1 MDKPTFAVG
10 DRVEKLCAVCNEDRG
25 HIVASVTK
33 RGLISKVTCPKCGT
47 RSSFSG
53 GSKTKAPVARPGATE
68 PYDTRRTYRTGQMM
82 IHPMWGPGEVIAV
95 IEPRKIDVLF
105 SDRLR
110 RLIHSRVEKD
120 DLART
125 TAAASGREKG

>member
-1 MDKPTFAVG
+1 MDKVTYAVG
-10 DRVEKLCAVCNEDRG
+10 DRVEKLCVACDEDRG

-33 RGLISKVTCPKCGT
+33 RGLISRVTCPKCGT

-53 GSKTKAPVARPGATE
+53 ASKSKVTVPKPVVTE
-68 PYDTRRTYRTGQMM
+68 PYDRRRTYRTGQMM
-82 IHPMWGPGEVIAV
+82 IHPMWGQGEVTAV

-110 RLIHSRVEKD
+110 RLIHSRHD
-120 DLART
+120 I
-125 TAAASGREKG
+125 

>member
-1 MDKPTFAVG
+1 MEKPTFAVG
-10 DRVEKLCAVCNEDRG
+10 DRVEKQCAVCNEDRG

-53 GSKTKAPVARPGATE
+53 GSKTVTAPRPKATE
-68 PYDTRRTYRTGQMM
+68 PYDRRRTYRTGQMM
-82 IHPMWGPGEVIAV
+82 IHPLWGQGEVTAV

-110 RLIHSRVEKD
+110 RLIHSRPED
-120 DLART
+120 GESPRT
-125 TAAASGREKG
+125 KVAASGNARR